1 MSMLKLMILG
11 LVAGMTAA
19 ALAAPSVAQP
29 LHAQPGSYLIYPLFN
44 SSDGNNTVITVTNT
58 NQSELS
64 CGNGF
69 RRGDVGV
76 LFVYI
81 NGITCAESN
90 TEEFLTAADQIVVL
104 AAQHNPNQEAGFLTV
119 EARDPETGLPIDFD
133 HLIGSAIVVNSE
145 FDFEWAYTPY
155 PFQGLPGGAT
165 PHGFD
170 ACNRP
175 FTDVPSS
182 GNYGTA
188 DFNGAELSSF
198 PATLYLDQFFG
209 EGNPASR
216 PAVFFENA
224 LYVMST
230 STNLTG
236 VRLLGWNNNEKR
248 FSRTFDFRCWTEA
261 TLGEIT
267 NAVTQANLSVD
278 GDMGELFGVATGW
291 LQLEPQVNGVGLLGV
306 FLQSSRIGGQVFTAG
321 RELQYEGNR
330 VVTLP
335 RFE

>member
-1 MSMLKLMILG
+1 MSMLKFMILG
-11 LVAGMTAA
+11 FLAGMTTA
-19 ALAAPSVAQP
+19 ALAASAVAQP

-44 SSDGNNTVITVTNT
+44 STDGNNTVITVTNT
-58 NQSELS
+58 NQSEIS

-69 RRGDVGV
+69 RQGDVGV
-76 LFVYI
+76 LFVYTD
-81 NGITCAESN
+81 GITWAESN
-90 TEEFLTAADQIVVL
+90 LEERLTPADQVVVL
-104 AAQHNPNQEAGFLTV
+104 AAQHNPNQEAGFLTA

-133 HLIGSAIVVNSE
+133 HLIGSALVVNSE
-145 FDFEWAYTPY
+145 FDFQWAYTPY

-209 EGNPASR
+209 EGSPASR
-216 PAVFFENA
+216 PAVSFDNT
-224 LYVMST
+224 LYLMST
-230 STNLTG
+230 SPNLTG

-248 FSRTFDFRCWTEA
+248 FSRTFNFRCWTEA
-261 TLGEIT
+261 SLGEIT
-267 NAVTQANLSVD
+267 SAVTQANLSIE
-278 GDMGELFGVATGW
+278 GDMDELVGVATGW
-291 LQLEPQVNGVGLLGV
+291 LQLDPQFNSVGLLGV
-306 FLQSSRIGGQVFTAG
+306 FVQNSRIGGQVFSAG